1 MATALKN
8 FSGSPAAIPSAHDM
22 VIGIVVA
29 QWNSHITSKLLM
41 GAVQTLL
48 KAGCRAD
55 NIVVKHVPGAYE
67 LPFAAQLFADNTVV
81 DGVIALG
88 CVVKG
93 DTPHFDYV
101 CMGATQGI
109 MNVQLSTGLPIA
121 FGVLTVDD
129 EQQALDRAGGK
140 LGNKG
145 DEAAQTIIQMV
156 ELQREMD
163 EQTEGDDGL
172 MNLMSNV
179 KQDDGKLS

>member
-1 MATALKN
+1 
-8 FSGSPAAIPSAHDM
+8 M

-55 NIVVKHVPGAYE
+55 NIVVKHVPGAFE
-67 LPFAAQLFADNTVV
+67 LPFATQLFADNTGV

-88 CVVKG
+88 CVIKG

-101 CMGATQGI
+101 CMGATQGL
-109 MNVQLSTGLPIA
+109 MDVQLSTGLPIA
-121 FGVLTVDD
+121 FGLLTVNE

-145 DEAAQTIIQMV
+145 DEAAQTVLQMV

-163 EQTEGDDGL
+163 DQVDDEEGL
-172 MNLMSNV
+172 MSLMSGV
-179 KQDDGKLS
+179 GKDDGKLS

>member
-1 MATALKN
+1 M
-8 FSGSPAAIPSAHDM
+8 PSAHDM
-22 VIGIVVA
+22 TIGIVVA

-67 LPFAAQLFADNTVV
+67 LPFAAQLFADNTGV
-81 DGVIALG
+81 DGVVVLG
-88 CVVKG
+88 CVIKG

-109 MNVQLSTGLPIA
+109 MDVQLSTGLPIA
-121 FGVLTVDD
+121 FGLLTVNE

-145 DEAAQTIIQMV
+145 AEAAQTVLQMID
-156 ELQREMD
+156 LQREMD
-163 EQTEGDDGL
+163 DQGDDEEGL
-172 MNLMSNV
+172 MNLMSSV
-179 KQDDGKLS
+179 AQDDGKLS